1 MLSRKLVANLNGKY
15 RYSVHYRNLKL
26 YVRLGMKVI
35 RIHRAISFTQLAWL
49 KTYIDFNVEKRKES
63 MNDFEKNFFKLLNN
77 SVFGKTI
84 ENMRKRQKVE
94 LITNRRKFR
103 NLITKLNFQSFKIFT
118 DDLVVV
124 YMKHTKN
131 QAVQTYILR
140 NDRFRY

>member
-1 MLSRKLVANLNGKY
+1 
-15 RYSVHYRNLKL
+15 
-26 YVRLGMKVI
+26 
-35 RIHRAISFTQLAWL
+35 
-49 KTYIDFNVEKRKES
+49 